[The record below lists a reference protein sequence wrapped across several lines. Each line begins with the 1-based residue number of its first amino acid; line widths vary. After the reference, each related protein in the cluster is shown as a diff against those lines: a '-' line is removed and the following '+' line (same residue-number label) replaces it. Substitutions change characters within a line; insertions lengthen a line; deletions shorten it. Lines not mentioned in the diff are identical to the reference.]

1 MTQEALHIMQGLTQ
15 ELSKLRQSM
24 ELSQQN
30 MFVMEL
36 NSL

>member
-1 MTQEALHIMQGLTQ
+1 MTQEALHIMKELTQ
-15 ELSKLRQSM
+15 ELSRFRQSI
-24 ELSQQN
+24 ELNQQN